1 MALGLLA
8 LLLLLL
14 LAQASRLIRVQAR
27 ALGFPSGFPGRKG
40 EGRLEVELF
49 APLPVLYRLRTHP
62 SAPLGLEP
70 QEALGLAWGRLRL
83 NLPLPYGYR
92 RRGEHPLGLSLRLES
107 LFGTGAR
114 TLDLEAGR
122 ALVFP
127 PLRPLTPHRNTP
139 SFFLEGTVRPTGLP
153 DPLETRGLRPYRPG
167 DPLRLLAPKA
177 SLRLGIPVV
186 REVERTLLGSLFVH
200 LDTQGLHPAYLDHA
214 ASLAAWLLLQAEKR
228 GERFGLSASEVLPP
242 GRGRAHLRRAL
253 ALLARLEPTP
263 IPALPPLPPPGSTYI
278 LLSQCAETV
287 LLRAL
292 LEGMAR
298 ARKGVLIL
306 LPEGYFLF
314 PGEKGRPAFGKTPGL
329 ERVLALKDHLA
340 AHRVE
345 LRVVRGHQTPLL

>member
-1 MALGLLA
+1 MALGLLV

-14 LAQASRLIRVQAR
+14 LAQASRFVRVQAR
-27 ALGFPSGFPGRKG
+27 ALGFPFGFPGRKG
-40 EGRLEVELF
+40 EGSLEVELF
-49 APLPVLYRLRTHP
+49 SPFPVLYRLKTLP
-62 SAPLGLEP
+62 SAPLGLKP

-83 NLPLPYGYR
+83 NLPLPYRYR

-107 LFGTGAR
+107 LFGTGVR
-114 TLDLEAGR
+114 TLNLEAGR

-127 PLRPLTPHRNTP
+127 PLRPLNPYRSTP
-139 SFFLEGTVRPTGLP
+139 SFFLEGTARPMGLP
-153 DPLETRGLRPYRPG
+153 DPLETRGVRPYRPG

-177 SLRLGIPVV
+177 SLRLGIPMV

-200 LDTQGLHPAYLDHA
+200 LDTQSLHPAYLDHA
-214 ASLAAWLLLQAEKR
+214 ASLAAWLLLLAEKR
-228 GERFGLSASEVLPP
+228 GERFGLSASELLPL

-253 ALLARLEPTP
+253 ALLARLEPTSA
-263 IPALPPLPPPGSTYI
+263 PALPPPPPPGSTYL
-278 LLSQCAETV
+278 LLSQCAETDF
-287 LLRAL
+287 LRAL

-314 PGEKGRPAFGKTPGL
+314 PGEKGRPAFGRTPSL
-329 ERVLALKDHLA
+329 ERVLALKNQLA

-345 LRVVRGHQTPLL
+345 LQVVRGHQTPLL